1 MSEFKVGD
9 VVRVMENMVE
19 VIRSEFNDG
28 FDFEKEYII
37 NDIRSG
43 GRYMV
48 DDDGTFFYGSEIELV
63 EKKKGQMELPF
74 KGMM

>member
-9 VVRVMENMVE
+9 VVRVREDEVE
-19 VIRSEFNDG
+19 HIRGDFDDD
-28 FDFEKEYII
+28 FDFEEEYII
-37 NDIRSG
+37 SDIRSG
-43 GRYMV
+43 GRYV
-48 DDDGTFFYGSEIELV
+48 FDDDGTFFYGSEIELV